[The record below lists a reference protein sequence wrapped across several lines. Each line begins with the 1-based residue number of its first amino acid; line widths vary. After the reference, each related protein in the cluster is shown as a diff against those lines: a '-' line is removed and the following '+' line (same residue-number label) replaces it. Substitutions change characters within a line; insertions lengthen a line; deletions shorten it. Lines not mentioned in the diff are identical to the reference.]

1 MIKIGNVMSRDVLRA
16 FKDEKI
22 LSVVE
27 RLQKHRIGAMVI
39 IDKDTCPIG
48 ILTERDIIRGLVA
61 YKDKL
66 LKKEAQDIMSAPV
79 LTLTPEEDIESAAML
94 MSLNRIRRVPVTKDE
109 KLVGLISYR
118 DIANALRKS
127 YSDLEDKAEELE
139 EKANRDPLT
148 GLYNKGYLNDSLRH
162 HFEISKREGNSM
174 SLMFIDIDH
183 FKKIND
189 TYGHQCGDVI
199 LKELAA
205 LMVEKT
211 RAVNV
216 VGRFGGEEF
225 MIISPFGDYKSTPS
239 FAERLR
245 STVEEHKFIWED
257 KTIPV
262 KISIGVAVWNPS
274 VKSPAELVKQADQA
288 LYRAKNE
295 GRNRVV
301 VYDN

>member
-1 MIKIGNVMSRDVLRA
+1 MMKIGDVMSRDVLRA

-39 IDKDTCPIG
+39 IDKETRPIG

-66 LKKEAQDIMSAPV
+66 LEKDAQDIMSAPV
-79 LTLTPEEDIESAAML
+79 LTIGPEQDIESAATL

-118 DIANALRKS
+118 DIANSLRKS
-127 YSDLEDKAEELE
+127 YSDLAKKTETLE
-139 EKANRDPLT
+139 EKVNRDSLT

-174 SLMFIDIDH
+174 AIMFIDIDH

-189 TYGHQCGDVI
+189 TWGHQCGDYI
-199 LKELAA
+199 LKELSG
-205 LMVEKT
+205 LMVDRT
-211 RAVNV
+211 RAVNII
-216 VGRFGGEEF
+216 GRFGGEEF

-245 STVEEHKFIWED
+245 STVEEHGFFWDGNK
-257 KTIPV
+257 IPV
-262 KISIGVAVWNPS
+262 KISIGVAVWSPS
-274 VKSPAELVKQADQA
+274 VKSPAELVRQADKA
-288 LYRAKNE
+288 LYKAKNS
-295 GRNRVV
+295 GRNKVCV
-301 VYDN
+301 FEN

>member
-1 MIKIGNVMSRDVLRA
+1 MINIGDVMSRDVLRA
-16 FKDEKI
+16 GKTEKI
-22 LSVVE
+22 FSIVE
-27 RLQKHRIGAMVI
+27 RLQKHRIGAIVI
-39 IDKDTCPIG
+39 IDKETRPIG

-61 YKDKL
+61 YKDL
-66 LKKEAQDIMSAPV
+66 LLEKEAQDIMSAPV
-79 LTLTPEEDIESAAML
+79 LTVAPEEDIESAAML
-94 MSLNRIRRVPVTKDE
+94 MALNRIRRVPVTKDE

-127 YSDLEDKAEELE
+127 YSDLEEKAEELE
-139 EKANRDPLT
+139 EKANRDALT

-183 FKKIND
+183 FKIIND

-211 RAVNV
+211 RAVNI

-245 STVEEHKFIWED
+245 STVEEHQFIWEG
-257 KTIPV
+257 KAIPV
-262 KISIGVAVWNPS
+262 KISIGVAIWNPS
-274 VKSPAELVKQADQA
+274 VKSPAELVKQADEA

-295 GRNRVV
+295 GRNRVA